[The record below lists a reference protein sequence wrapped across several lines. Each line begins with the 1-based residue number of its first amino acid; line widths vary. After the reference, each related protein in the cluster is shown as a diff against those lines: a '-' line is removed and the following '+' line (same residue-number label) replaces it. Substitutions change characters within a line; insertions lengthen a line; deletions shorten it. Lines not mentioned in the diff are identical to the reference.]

1 MRLFLVTILLA
12 GGMLS
17 AQTESSSTAPNRV
30 EYEKQVPPL
39 SLRKLIDAAV
49 LMLEARAYEQFIRTF
64 VPESDR
70 GKFEKAYTREGAVD
84 YALWGQEKG
93 SRLLNVL
100 RSLGVAEAV
109 VTPSRVCFFPAG
121 ETKPLLSFTQVRSMW
136 LIENNSRCGDRK
148 PAKPKVAPAETT
160 AP

>member
-1 MRLFLVTILLA
+1 MRPFLLMILLA

-17 AQTESSSTAPNRV
+17 AQAENSGTTPPRV

-39 SLRKLIDAAV
+39 PLRKLVDAAV

-70 GKFEKAYTREGAVD
+70 GRFEKAYTREGGVD

-93 SRLLNVL
+93 SRLLTVL
-100 RSLGVAEAV
+100 RSLASAEAV
-109 VTPSRVCFFPAG
+109 VSSTRVCYFSPG
-121 ETKPLLSFTQVRSMW
+121 EAKPLLSFIQVRSMW
-136 LIENNSRCGDRK
+136 LIENSSRCTDRR
-148 PAKPKVAPAETT
+148 PAKPPVAPAE
-160 AP
+160 APAP

>member
-1 MRLFLVTILLA
+1 MRLVLVMILFA

-17 AQTESSSTAPNRV
+17 AQSENSSAAPDRV
-30 EYEKQVPPL
+30 EYEKHIPPL
-39 SLRKLIDAAV
+39 SLRKLIDAGV

-84 YALWGQEKG
+84 YQLWWQEKG

-100 RSLGVAEAV
+100 RSLGGAEAV

-121 ETKPLLSFTQVRSMW
+121 ETKPLLSFIQVRSMW
-136 LIENNSRCGDRK
+136 LIENHSRCGERK
-148 PAKPKVAPAETT
+148 PAKPKVAPAETP